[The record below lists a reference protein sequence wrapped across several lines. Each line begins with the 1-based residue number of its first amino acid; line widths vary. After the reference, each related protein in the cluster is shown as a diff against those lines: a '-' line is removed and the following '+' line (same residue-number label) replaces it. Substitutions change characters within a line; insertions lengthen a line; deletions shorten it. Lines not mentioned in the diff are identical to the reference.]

1 MKKIGFI
8 LLAFSLFWMAETAVA
23 DESGW
28 VTGFAEAAEQARN
41 ENKLLLLDFTGSD
54 WCGWCM
60 KLDAETFSRPEFL
73 DYASKNLVLVKV
85 DFPMHTSL
93 PSEVKEG
100 NRALK
105 NKYDVNGYPT
115 VLIVKPDGS
124 VMWEQRG
131 YEPGGPRVMI
141 DAANKCRK
149 AAGLGEPVG
158 DAAPVMAVGTVKP
171 PAPVAPVPVAAA
183 PIPVQQPAP
192 PPANSNEGPKLQAIV
207 YSASHSA
214 AVLDGRTYDEGETA
228 RGVHVLK
235 IARDSVTVE
244 VQGRIKVLTLN

>member
-1 MKKIGFI
+1 MKKIAFI
-8 LLAFSLFWMAETAVA
+8 LLAFSLWIAGRAVA
-23 DESGW
+23 EESGW
-28 VTGFAEAAEQARN
+28 VTSFTDAAEQARN

-60 KLDAETFSRPEFL
+60 KLDAETFSRAEFL
-73 DYASKNLVLVKV
+73 NYARNNLVLVKV

-93 PSEVKEG
+93 PGDLKEA

-105 NKYDVNGYPT
+105 NRYDVNGYPT

-131 YEPGGPRVMI
+131 YAPGGPRVMI

-149 AAGLGEPVG
+149 AAGLGEPISE
-158 DAAPVMAVGTVKP
+158 AAPVAVAGTVKP
-171 PAPVAPVPVAAA
+171 REGPAPVAAA

-192 PPANSNEGPKLQAIV
+192 PPTNPREGPRLQAIV

-214 AVLDGRTYDEGETA
+214 AVIDARTYDEGETA

-235 IARDSVTVE
+235 IERDAVTVE
-244 VQGRIKVLTLN
+244 VQGRIKVLTLH